1 MFKPGR
7 DLLSTRNA
15 RGENVKE
22 KEVTASPV
30 VVKKEEVKKV
40 VNPRSRKGPGTE
52 HWSGYPPE
60 RSLTLLANGPF
71 HLTVAIKVDPL

>member
-15 RGENVKE
+15 RGENIKE
-22 KEVTASPV
+22 KEVV
-30 VVKKEEVKKV
+30 MKKEEVKKA

>member
-1 MFKPGR
+1 MKCKRRERQREG
-7 DLLSTRNA
+7 SKKKKK
-15 RGENVKE
+15 KE

-60 RSLTLLANGPF
+60 RSLTLLGNGPF